1 MSARRN
7 STVAAAVVVGA
18 LCAAGCAGSTT
29 ASPPQTPLHP
39 STSSAPSPTSP
50 SPSTPVA
57 PSLQLTAAGPP
68 RPATDD
74 GQAKSAAL
82 AAVATYFAT
91 LDRLEGPTHQN
102 ENEINNVALDPILL
116 VDVKQINSYHEQG
129 WAVKGSTVV
138 ASSHLRAANL
148 SYQPKAH
155 PPVLPTVKAAVCL
168 DVSGS
173 HVVDEHGK
181 RVGVANRPNYFTE
194 LLTLQ
199 NTSAASATPL
209 WRVSDE
215 ETTGMPRSC
224 AGQ

>member
-1 MSARRN
+1 MSALRD

-18 LCAAGCAGSTT
+18 LCAAGCAGSSSAT
-29 ASPPQTPLHP
+29 PPQTPLQL
-39 STSSAPSPTSP
+39 STSSAPSPTPP

-57 PSLQLTAAGPP
+57 PSLQLTDAGPS
-68 RPATDD
+68 RPTTDD

-116 VDVKQINSYHEQG
+116 VDVKQINSYQEQG
-129 WAVKGSTVV
+129 WAVKGATVV
-138 ASSHLRAANL
+138 ASSRIRTVDL

-155 PPVLPTVKAAVCL
+155 PPVLPSVKAAVCL

-194 LLTLQ
+194 LVTLQ
-199 NTSAASATPL
+199 NTNAASATPL

-215 ETTGMPRSC
+215 ATTGMPRSC